1 MYISDGLQGVLEDNL
16 KKLLSWSRGI
26 FAWTAQGLAGIPAR
40 IAVRPLRLGPIST
53 TSMSNVGGRWLKKKV
68 GVTPQEIRF
77 LLRAGFTQE
86 VQYPKWLANAVL
98 AKKSSRK
105 WRMCVD
111 FKDHNKAC
119 PKDS

>member
-1 MYISDGLQGVLEDNL
+1 MYIGDGLQGVLEDNL
-16 KKLLSWSRGI
+16 KKLLSWSRGV
-26 FAWTAQGLAGIPAR
+26 FAWTAQGLAGIPAG
-40 IAVRPLRLGPIST
+40 IAVRVLMGPKRR
-53 TSMSNVGGRWLKKKV
+53 VGA
-68 GVTPQEIRF
+68 TPQEIRF